1 MVVKN
6 DVEVAQFQNNAP
18 GYLSLSEEFWKVL
31 ATLPTVYDYA
41 TYRMVVERFGTH
53 YLSEGTLGG
62 YFHALLSIDQE
73 TAKQMGETI
82 EATPAETEAALT
94 LTLQA
99 YHSCDNSSG
108 TNSAIA

>member
-1 MVVKN
+1 M
-6 DVEVAQFQNNAP
+6 EVAQFQNQAP

-62 YFHALLSIDQE
+62 YFQALLSIDQE
-73 TAKQMGETI
+73 TATQMGETI
-82 EATPAETEAALT
+82 EASPAETEAALM

-99 YHSCDNSSG
+99 YHSCDNSIGSY
-108 TNSAIA
+108 SAIA